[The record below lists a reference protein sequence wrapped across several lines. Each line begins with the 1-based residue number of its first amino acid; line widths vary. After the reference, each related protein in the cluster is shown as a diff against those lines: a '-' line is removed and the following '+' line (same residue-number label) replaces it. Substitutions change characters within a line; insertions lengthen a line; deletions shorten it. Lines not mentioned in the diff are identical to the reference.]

1 MTGSKSGRI
10 TLVTGVAFLLACGS
24 SLGPS
29 DTAFEPDR
37 LSFRVEGSAYAY
49 LNPPDYISSGI
60 VDRTRTISIDDYT
73 KALSLA
79 LTVSNYAGPGT
90 YPVGLRVED
99 NQGRF
104 VTGGASYTT
113 APGVATGSVT
123 VASESCNTTS
133 GTDPATGIYAA
144 AMFCA
149 LTGTFGFT
157 ATAPGRAAVS
167 VTDGAFRLTAQR
179 RTSLSAV
186 TAS

>member
-10 TLVTGVAFLLACGS
+10 TLVTGAAFLLACGS

-37 LSFRVEGSAYAY
+37 VSFRVEGSAYTY
-49 LNPPDYISSGI
+49 LKPPDYISSGI
-60 VDRTRTISIDDYT
+60 VDRTLTISIDDYT

-90 YPVGLRVED
+90 YAAGQGVEG

-104 VTGGASYTT
+104 VLGGATYTT
-113 APGVATGSVT
+113 TPGVANGSVR

-133 GTDPATGIYAA
+133 GTDLATGIYATLTL
-144 AMFCA
+144 CT

-157 ATAPGRAAVS
+157 ATASGGAVVT

-179 RTSLSAV
+179 RTV
-186 TAS
+186 